1 MMQVSPSIALHRY
14 QKPWSPPPFASLA
27 RPLTILVR
35 LCPLT
40 PAFTTESRCMGHIS
54 RAACRICPCINRA
67 IPCAI
72 AVPLAKRPN
81 LAYKNIQARSCS
93 PAAQRRASFLPTQ
106 SAELPAHR
114 AVPVYTSA
122 PASGTPPR
130 CSSLLPDDPPALG
143 RLSHSLVRDAVHSQ
157 NITYSPHK

>member
-27 RPLTILVR
+27 RPLIILVR

-40 PAFTTESRCMGHIS
+40 PALTTESHCMGHIS
-54 RAACRICPCINRA
+54 RAACRICPCLNRA

-81 LAYKNIQARSCS
+81 LAYKNIQVRSCS

-114 AVPVYTSA
+114 APRGARVHIRTRLRDPA
-122 PASGTPPR
+122 PMFQLAARRSSRFRQTLALFSPR
-130 CSSLLPDDPPALG
+130 CRS
-143 RLSHSLVRDAVHSQ
+143 
-157 NITYSPHK
+157 